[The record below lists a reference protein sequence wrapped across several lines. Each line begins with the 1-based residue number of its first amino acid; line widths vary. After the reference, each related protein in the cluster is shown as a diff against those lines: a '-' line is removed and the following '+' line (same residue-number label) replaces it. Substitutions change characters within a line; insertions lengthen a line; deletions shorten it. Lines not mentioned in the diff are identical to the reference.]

1 MADPLA
7 PSGNSAY
14 DAMLTAAGAL
24 REHRDNPQKPL
35 IRVDLTTSSVAA
47 GADALLGEL
56 RREAD
61 SRGIDC
67 EIITV
72 GTLGFS
78 FAQPTVEVQLPG
90 KQPVVYGPVRPGTA
104 GAFLAQAVL
113 GEEAEADSAP
123 ALGVRPSGSTLRARV
138 SAQDGVP
145 SLHDHP
151 FWGPQERRLMEWM
164 GVIDPDDIEEAIS
177 VGRYA
182 GLARAMALEPMAIC
196 DMVESSGVGGRGGA
210 GFPAGRKWKF
220 LLGSPGPTKY
230 IILNADEGDPG
241 AYVNRVLMESDPHL
255 VLEGM
260 AIAGRAAE
268 ASHGFIYIRDE
279 YPLAVERMVR
289 AIAQAEAK
297 GLLGDGSG
305 GDGALGSGN
314 IQIRVVQGAGA
325 YVCGEETGLIASVE
339 GLRGMPKIRPPFPAE
354 RGVFG
359 KPSNVNNTETYAN
372 APLAL
377 VHGADWYREAG
388 TESDPGSKMFSI
400 SGSLQRSGIV
410 ELPFGFPMDRL
421 MMTMGGGPHEGH
433 TPKGIQP
440 GGPLGGIL
448 NADDLGLDLERP
460 PFGERGVLLGSGG
473 LILFD
478 ERACPVDLAYYFAQF
493 CESESCG
500 RCTTCHGGSQRM
512 VEILHRVIQGG
523 GREGD
528 LEQLGVLDDTMQN
541 ANCIHGQFTPYAI
554 RGISRH
560 FGEELREHI
569 VGKRCRARS
578 CAGLIEYTIT
588 DPADPDLEAAAEL
601 DTSGTLRR
609 GDDGLW
615 SLSGRGAE
623 EFGVLPELAPEGIS
637 VGDRFASPDQGI
649 EQAVAADLAADPAAD
664 LAVAGGG

>member
-1 MADPLA
+1 M
-7 PSGNSAY
+7 
-14 DAMLTAAGAL
+14 
-24 REHRDNPQKPL
+24 
-35 IRVDLTTSSVAA
+35 
-47 GADALLGEL
+47 
-56 RREAD
+56 
-61 SRGIDC
+61 
-67 EIITV
+67 
-72 GTLGFS
+72 
-78 FAQPTVEVQLPG
+78 
-90 KQPVVYGPVRPGTA
+90 
-104 GAFLAQAVL
+104 
-113 GEEAEADSAP
+113 
-123 ALGVRPSGSTLRARV
+123 
-138 SAQDGVP
+138 
-145 SLHDHP
+145 
-151 FWGPQERRLMEWM
+151 
-164 GVIDPDDIEEAIS
+164 
-177 VGRYA
+177 
-182 GLARAMALEPMAIC
+182 
-196 DMVESSGVGGRGGA
+196 
-210 GFPAGRKWKF
+210 
-220 LLGSPGPTKY
+220 
-230 IILNADEGDPG
+230 
-241 AYVNRVLMESDPHL
+241 
-255 VLEGM
+255 
-260 AIAGRAAE
+260 
-268 ASHGFIYIRDE
+268 
-279 YPLAVERMVR
+279 
-289 AIAQAEAK
+289 
-297 GLLGDGSG
+297 
-305 GDGALGSGN
+305 
-314 IQIRVVQGAGA
+314 
-325 YVCGEETGLIASVE
+325 
-339 GLRGMPKIRPPFPAE
+339 
-354 RGVFG
+354 
-359 KPSNVNNTETYAN
+359 
-372 APLAL
+372 
-377 VHGADWYREAG
+377 HGADWYREAG